1 MLLNYETAFST
12 ETKDLEAVKV
22 FLDYAICRYLIS
34 VVNVV
39 RDGVSVY
46 FRGIYDL

>member
-34 VVNVV
+34 VV
-39 RDGVSVY
+39 SVY